1 MRIAPNGKRKMT
13 SVSVASAC
21 GLGAGTSAPAPE
33 VTVLDSSRRRRRT
46 AVVAA
51 PLLHVCNDTL
61 SNGSLMHG
69 EAQRV
74 IAAGAGPFLA
84 NDDVADA
91 FLLGLA
97 ANEARF
103 WPDDGLV
110 VEGGRLRWGGSNDR
124 RGRGEDGLRGRERGV
139 H

>member
-1 MRIAPNGKRKMT
+1 M
-13 SVSVASAC
+13 
-21 GLGAGTSAPAPE
+21 
-33 VTVLDSSRRRRRT
+33 
-46 AVVAA
+46 
-51 PLLHVCNDTL
+51 LHVCNDTL

-110 VEGGRLRWGGSNDR
+110 VEGAGCGG
-124 RGRGEDGLRGRERGV
+124 GAATTGGGV
-139 H
+139 AKTG